1 MTNKE
6 RQLAKK
12 NYCIGFNTAK
22 KRTVELNEEQKE
34 LVKELMS
41 LCVNHGYY
49 IQAYEMNRDE
59 DVTCEIAA
67 KGYLDTARSYKKKA
81 IVIEK
86 QLGLNEVE
94 DEEV

>member
-1 MTNKE
+1 MNNEKKELTLNKD
-6 RQLAKK
+6 
-12 NYCIGFNTAK
+12 
-22 KRTVELNEEQKE
+22 QKE

-59 DVTCEIAA
+59 NVTCEIAA

-81 IVIEK
+81 IVIEQK
-86 QLGLNEVE
+86 LGFNEVE
-94 DEEV
+94 DDRNK